1 MSFAEILEFINLYPP
16 VFEDNFKQFNFSNI
30 FLPHFLSFFFL
41 GFELAT
47 YETFCIPLQIHGI
60 LFIIFLF
67 FLLLDN
73 FHWSIFKSTGP
84 FLFQLLSVT
93 LSTRGFF
100 FKFNILIL
108 QFYNICLVLS
118 NIFFFFF
125 ISYSSPVIL
134 SMSRVNSFT
143 LLPLV
148 KIVPF
153 EFLFY
158 IFNKI

>member
-41 GFELAT
+41 GFELPT

-100 FKFNILIL
+100 CLWNIVSATKFI
-108 QFYNICLVLS
+108 
-118 NIFFFFF
+118 
-125 ISYSSPVIL
+125 
-134 SMSRVNSFT
+134 R
-143 LLPLV
+143 
-148 KIVPF
+148 
-153 EFLFY
+153 
-158 IFNKI
+158 IFNFIYFRFYTGQLKLLFHTESERFINKNTVKTWKKNKSN